1 MKFNKSIH
9 WLLYPI
15 FILAC
20 ARQSTPTGGPKDTI
34 PPVLLRSNP
43 ANEQLQFK
51 GKSIELTF
59 SELVALSNPKE
70 QVIITPT
77 IGKDYD
83 IIARNNKV
91 ILSYE
96 TDLTDSTTY
105 TFNFR
110 DAVQDITEKN
120 PARNLKLAVSTGTYI
135 DSLSVQGT
143 VYNLPEQNPVKDAT
157 VALQPYT
164 DTFNI
169 FKHAPTYFT
178 KTDEEGVFRI
188 DNLKPGLYTIF
199 SVSDQNKNLIAD
211 SKNER
216 YAFHSQPLQLDSV
229 TKNIELDQVK
239 LDARPLKLTSARP
252 YNTYFNIRASK
263 NLKHANITAP
273 DSTFLNYTFGTD
285 RANVQLYDSFGELD
299 SLLLHIELEDSIQNK
314 FDTTLYA
321 KFTDRDVIPEKFETK
336 LTSTSLI
343 THKGVLKF
351 EIQFSK
357 PLKEIDFDSL
367 FYQIDSTN
375 TVTFNQ
381 QNLNYDPL
389 NRILTVQ
396 KTFEATKFY
405 KSEENNEDAEAS
417 LKQGGTQKRNQKML
431 NQLYIGQAAFISV
444 EQDSSKRIKQRI
456 TPLRFEDL
464 GMIIVQAR
472 VNSDKSIIQLLN
484 TNKKIISSV
493 RNKDKATFEDL
504 LPDDYLL
511 RIILDTNGN
520 GFWDPGNYLTGTEPE
535 KIIYYENENGDREI
549 KLKANFEIGPLL
561 ITY

>member
-1 MKFNKSIH
+1 MKFNKNLH
-9 WLLYPI
+9 WLFYPI

-43 ANEQLQFK
+43 ANEQLRFK

-91 ILSYE
+91 ILTYE

-143 VYNLPEQNPVKDAT
+143 VYNLPEENPVKDAT
-157 VALQPYT
+157 VALHPYT

-169 FKHAPTYFT
+169 FKHTPTYFT
-178 KTDEEGVFRI
+178 KTDENGLFRI

-216 YAFHSQPLQLDSV
+216 YAFHREPLKLDST

-263 NLKHANITAP
+263 NLKYAKITAP

-367 FYQIDSTN
+367 FFQIDSTN
-375 TVTFNQ
+375 TLTFNQ
-381 QNLNYDPL
+381 QNLNYDPM
-389 NRILTVQ
+389 NRVLSVQ
-396 KTFEATKFY
+396 KTFESTKFY
-405 KSEENNEDAEAS
+405 KQDENSEDTEAS
-417 LKQGGTQKRNQKML
+417 LKQGGKQKANPKML
-431 NQLYIGQAAFISV
+431 NQLYVGQAAFISV

-464 GMIIVQAR
+464 GMIIVQSH
-472 VNSDKSIIQLLN
+472 VNSDNPIIQLLN
-484 TNKKIISSV
+484 SNKKIIASV
-493 RNKDKATFEDL
+493 TNKDKATFEDL
-504 LPDDYLL
+504 LPDDYVL

-520 GFWDPGNYLTGTEPE
+520 GFWDAGNYLTRTEPE
-535 KIIYYENENGDREI
+535 KIIYYENENGVREI